1 MSGALTKRIDSGPVA
16 CLKMTRIVEHALGL
30 SWVMDEPMER
40 GSHAIAD
47 DGRVWLIDPV
57 DDAEALGR
65 AAELGAP
72 AAVVQL
78 LDRHNRDCAAI
89 AARLNVP
96 HLKVPDGVPDS
107 PFQTLRVIRNRL
119 WRETTLWWP
128 ERRALVVAEVLGTA
142 PAFAVGDGEVGIHP
156 MVRMFPPGGLRGLA
170 PEWLLVGHGP
180 PVHGPSVAADVDR
193 AIARSRWD
201 APKLVL
207 KLPSLIKDAR
217 R

>member
-1 MSGALTKRIDSGPVA
+1 
-16 CLKMTRIVEHALGL
+16 MTRIVEHALGL

-40 GSHAIAD
+40 GSHALAD

-57 DDAEALGR
+57 DDAEALGKV
-65 AAELGAP
+65 AQLGAP

-78 LDRHNRDCAAI
+78 LDRHNRDCAEI
-89 AARLNVP
+89 AGRLGVP
-96 HLKVPDGVPDS
+96 HLKVPDAVPDS
-107 PFQTLRVIRNRL
+107 PFTTLRVIRNPL
-119 WRETTLWWP
+119 WREVALWWP
-128 ERRALVVAEVLGTA
+128 ARRALVVAEALGTA

-156 MVRMFPPGGLRGLA
+156 MLRLTPPGGLRGRA

-201 APKLVL
+201 VPKLVL
-207 KLPSLIKDAR
+207 KLPSLIRDAR

>member
-1 MSGALTKRIDSGPVA
+1 
-16 CLKMTRIVEHALGL
+16 MTRIEEHALGL

-40 GSHAIAD
+40 GSHALAH

-57 DDAEALGR
+57 DDAEALER
-65 AAELGAP
+65 AAGLGTVT
-72 AAVVQL
+72 AVVQL

-96 HLKVPDGVPDS
+96 HLKVPDGVPDA
-107 PFQTLRVIRNRL
+107 PFQTRRVIRNRF
-119 WRETTLWWP
+119 WRETALWWP

-142 PAFAVGDGEVGIHP
+142 PAFAVGDGAVGVHP
-156 MVRMFPPGGLRGLA
+156 MVRLTPPGGLRGLE

-180 PVHGPSVAADVDR
+180 PVHGPTVARDVDH
-193 AIARSRWD
+193 AIARARWD
-201 APKLVL
+201 IPKLWL
-207 KLPSLIKDAR
+207 KIPSLIRDAR

>member
-1 MSGALTKRIDSGPVA
+1 
-16 CLKMTRIVEHALGL
+16 MTRIFEHELGL

-40 GSHAIAD
+40 GSHALAD

-57 DDAEALGR
+57 DDEAALAR
-65 AAELGAP
+65 AGELGAP

-96 HLKVPDGVPDS
+96 HLKVPDSVQDS
-107 PFQTLRVIRNRL
+107 PFSVVRVIRGRL
-119 WRETTLWWP
+119 WKEVALWWP
-128 ERRALVVAEVLGTA
+128 QRRALVVAEVLGTV

-156 MVRMFPPGGLRGLA
+156 MVRLTPPTTLRGMA
-170 PEWLLVGHGP
+170 PEHLLVGHGRP
-180 PVHGPSVAADVDR
+180 LHGPSVSADADR

-201 APKLVL
+201 APKLLL
-207 KLPSLIKDAR
+207 KLPSILRDAR

>member
-1 MSGALTKRIDSGPVA
+1 MSGALIEQGGSVA
-16 CLKMTRIVEHALGL
+16 EMTRIVEHALGL

-40 GSHAIAD
+40 GSHALAD
-47 DGRVWLIDPV
+47 AGRVWLIDPV
-57 DDAEALGR
+57 DDAEALGK
-65 AAELGAP
+65 AAQLGAP

-89 AARLNVP
+89 AQRLGVP
-96 HLKVPDGVPDS
+96 HLKVPDAVPDS
-107 PFQTLRVIRNRL
+107 PFETLRVIRNRF
-119 WRETTLWWP
+119 WREAALWWP
-128 ERRALVVAEVLGTA
+128 ARRALVVAEVLGTA
-142 PAFAVGDGEVGIHP
+142 PAFAVGDGDVGIHP
-156 MVRMFPPGGLRGLA
+156 MVRMTPPGGLRELGGRDT
-170 PEWLLVGHGP
+170 ESLLVGHGP

-207 KLPSLIKDAR
+207 KLPSLIRDAR

>member
-1 MSGALTKRIDSGPVA
+1 VRA
-16 CLKMTRIVEHALGL
+16 MTRIVEHPLGL
-30 SWVMDEPMER
+30 SWVMEEPMQR
-40 GSHAIAD
+40 GSHAIVDA
-47 DGRVWLIDPV
+47 GRVWLVDPV
-57 DDAEALGR
+57 DDARALGR
-65 AAELGAP
+65 VAELGAP

-96 HLKVPDGVPDS
+96 HLKVPDAVPDA
-107 PFQTLRVIRNRL
+107 PFQTLRVIRNRF
-119 WRETTLWWP
+119 WREAALWWP
-128 ERRALVVAEVLGTA
+128 ERRGLVVAEVLGTV
-142 PAFAVGDGEVGIHP
+142 PAFAVGDGAVGVHP
-156 MVRMFPPGGLRGLA
+156 MVRMTPPGRLRGMA

-193 AIARSRWD
+193 AIARSRRD

-207 KLPSLIKDAR
+207 KLPSLIRDAR

>member
-1 MSGALTKRIDSGPVA
+1 MSGALISPTGSVPE
-16 CLKMTRIVEHALGL
+16 MTRIVEHALGL
-30 SWVMDEPMER
+30 SWVMEEPMER
-40 GSHAIAD
+40 GSHALAD

-57 DDAEALGR
+57 DDAEALEKV
-65 AAELGAP
+65 AQLGAP

-89 AARLNVP
+89 AGRLGVP
-96 HLKVPDGVPDS
+96 HLKVPDAVPDS
-107 PFQTLRVIRNRL
+107 PFTTLRVIRNRL
-119 WRETTLWWP
+119 WREAALWWP
-128 ERRALVVAEVLGTA
+128 QRRALVVAEVLGTA
-142 PAFAVGDGEVGIHP
+142 PAFAVGDGAVGIHP
-156 MVRMFPPGGLRGLA
+156 MVRMTPPGALRGMA

-180 PVHGPSVAADVDR
+180 PVSGPSVAADVDR

-207 KLPSLIKDAR
+207 KLPSLIRDAR